1 MVQTEETNN
10 RNTLPRIVL
19 VTLALLTVAAL
30 LFIALPRLQREERTL
45 VSPIEVTGIPKGYVT
60 TQQSHTEA
68 KIRLI
73 GQPATFKR
81 SALLRLQVHLP
92 ETPEAD
98 GVYPVVPSFSA
109 TSPLEILEITPPE
122 IHIRL
127 AQTVSRELPV
137 QVRLEGEPAPGY
149 RLGDITI
156 TPATTR
162 VSGPIKAVE
171 PLKSI
176 ETTPISVSDAS
187 APLKLEIPAQNVGD
201 TSLTLTPDLF
211 TVLIRVEEIQATTLL
226 KGVPVTPGPEEPRS
240 VSVTPETVDIEVS
253 GPVRLVESLKAT
265 GGVTAVIDTEGLEA
279 GVFVRRAAI
288 TLPEGVSLIRAN
300 PELFTV
306 SIPTGS

>member
-45 VSPIEVTGIPKGYVT
+45 VSPIEVTGIPQGYVMT
-60 TQQSHTEA
+60 RQSHTEA

-73 GQPATFKR
+73 GPPAALKR
-81 SALLRLQVHLP
+81 TDLLRLQVHLP
-92 ETPEAD
+92 ASPEED
-98 GVYPVVPSFSA
+98 GVYPVVPSVSA
-109 TSPLEILEITPPE
+109 ASPLEVLEISPTE

-127 AQTVSRELPV
+127 AQTASRDLPV
-137 QVRLEGEPAPGY
+137 QVRLKGEPAPGF
-149 RLGDITI
+149 RLGDVTI

-176 ETTPISVSDAS
+176 ETTPISVSGAS
-187 APLKLEIPAQNVGD
+187 APMKLEIPAQNLEEAN
-201 TSLTLTPDLF
+201 LTLTPDLF
-211 TVLIRVEEIQATTLL
+211 TVLIRVEEIQASTLL
-226 KGVPVTPGPEEPRS
+226 KGVPVTPGPDEPRS
-240 VSVTPETVDIEVS
+240 VSVSPETVDIEVT
-253 GPVRLVESLKAT
+253 GPVRLVETLKAT

-288 TLPEGVSLIRAN
+288 TLPEGVSLIGAN

-306 SIPTGS
+306 SIPPGS